1 VSGGSHNYI
10 CYRIEEELYG
20 QMEDKELNDLIAD
33 IVQLAHDLEWYH
45 SSDTSREEYIKSVRA
60 FKEKWFKQSRT
71 QRLRN
76 YVDKAVEELK
86 EELITMIGETD
97 DLECGAEVEDGD
109 TNG

>member
-1 VSGGSHNYI
+1 MSGGSHNYI
-10 CYRIEEELYG
+10 CYRIEEELCG

-45 SSDTSREEYIKSVRA
+45 SSDTSREDYVESVRA

-76 YVDKAVEELK
+76 YVDKAVDELR

-97 DLECGAEVEDGD
+97 DARVDGD
-109 TNG
+109 AE